1 MAERP
6 GTARLLPAWWR
17 WVPVWRRNLLVWRKL
32 AFASILGNF
41 GEPLLY
47 LLALGYGLGAFVGH
61 LGGMSYI
68 AFLASGTVCSSAM
81 MTASFEATYSAYT
94 RMRPQRTWEAIL
106 ASPLEVRDVL
116 LGETA
121 WAASKSLMSATAIL
135 VVAVGIGAARAR
147 LALLAQPVALITGF
161 SFAAMAMVVTTR
173 ARSYESFMYYQTL
186 VLTPTLLLS
195 GVFFPT
201 GRMPAAVRLLGDLL
215 PLSHSV
221 ALVRPLLDGTLPAH
235 ALAHLAV
242 ILAWAIAALLLAVRF
257 ARRRLDT

>member
-6 GTARLLPAWWR
+6 GSPLLLPAWLR

-68 AFLASGTVCSSAM
+68 SFLASGTVCSSAM

-106 ASPLEVRDVL
+106 ATPLDIGDVL

-135 VVAVGIGAARAR
+135 LVAVGIGAARAR
-147 LALLAQPVALITGF
+147 LALLALPVAFLTGF

-186 VLTPTLLLS
+186 LLTPTLLLS

-201 GRMPAAVRLLGDLL
+201 ARMPAVVRLLGDLL

-221 ALVRPLLDGTLPAH
+221 ALVRPLLGGVAPTMLS
-235 ALAHLAV
+235 LHLGV
-242 ILAWAIAALLLAVRF
+242 ILAWAAAGLWLSGRF
-257 ARRRLDT
+257 ARRRLDA